1 MPNEASFVRFVLDTN
16 IVSEAS
22 KQEPDPRCLDWLN
35 NHAADC
41 CLTTITL
48 AEMRFG
54 VERLP
59 DGKRRRELSRK
70 YDFIRQDFRDWI
82 LDFDEAAASEFG
94 RYVAQFEA
102 ARGTQGLEDADIRDL
117 QIAAIARSQG
127 WTVATR
133 NTKHFPFVDTVNP
146 FTA

>member
-1 MPNEASFVRFVLDTN
+1 
-16 IVSEAS
+16 
-22 KQEPDPRCLDWLN
+22 WLQD
-35 NHAADC
+35 HAGDC

-59 DGKRRRELSRK
+59 EGKRQRELARK
-70 YDFIRQDFRDWI
+70 YDFLRQDFGDWI
-82 LDFDEAAASEFG
+82 LDFDEPSATEFG
-94 RYVAQFEA
+94 RYAAEFEA
-102 ARGTQGLEDADIRDL
+102 ARGAKGLEDADLRDL

-133 NTKHFPFVDTVNP
+133 NTRHFPFVETVNP
-146 FTA
+146 WKWEGGP